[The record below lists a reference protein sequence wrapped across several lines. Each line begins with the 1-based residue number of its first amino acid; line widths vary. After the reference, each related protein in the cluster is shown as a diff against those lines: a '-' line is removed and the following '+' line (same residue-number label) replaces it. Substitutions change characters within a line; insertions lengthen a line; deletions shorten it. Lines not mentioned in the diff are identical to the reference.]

1 MNDSKKKNSEI
12 EDKFNIFKKDIQ
24 NERIFSLKIN
34 QLFTD
39 EYEEVFED
47 ILLLNEKQFFSH
59 LKNRV
64 ESELEQIYSDKIFS
78 EKKFNKIFEKVIN
91 TIKDDYKEDYDL
103 LNNSYNAYSKGK
115 NNKKKKSNF

>member
-1 MNDSKKKNSEI
+1 MNDLKKKNSEI

-103 LNNSYNAYSKGK
+103 LNNSYNEY
-115 NNKKKKSNF
+115 